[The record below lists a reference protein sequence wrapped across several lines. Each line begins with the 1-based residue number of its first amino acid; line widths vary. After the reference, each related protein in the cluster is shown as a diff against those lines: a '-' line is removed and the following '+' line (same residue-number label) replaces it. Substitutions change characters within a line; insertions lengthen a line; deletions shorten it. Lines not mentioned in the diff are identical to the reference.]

1 MLETHEYVTYICFMP
16 NPLINYLQ
24 LIRHI
29 PAEDEQIISSYFV
42 HRAFKEGDYLFKGD
56 GRICREL
63 FFLCKGVL
71 RIVSVNDKG
80 IELTHYFYKE
90 NQLSTILQSFNDEV
104 PTSAAI
110 QACCD
115 AEVLAISKSKLLE
128 LYKKL
133 PYVKEII
140 DQQNQLRLIEK
151 VNTRNIYLGEDA
163 ENQYKLFIMQNPDIA
178 LRVPLKDIASYLGI
192 TPQSLSRIRK
202 NIS

>member
-1 MLETHEYVTYICFMP
+1 M
-16 NPLINYLQ
+16 NPLITYLK
-24 LIRHI
+24 LLRHI
-29 PAEDEQIISSYFV
+29 PAEDEQIITSHFELKV
-42 HRAFKEGDYLFKGD
+42 FKEGDYLFKGD
-56 GRICREL
+56 GRVCREL

-104 PTSAAI
+104 PTPAAI
-110 QACCD
+110 QASCD
-115 AEVLAISKSKLLE
+115 AGVLAISKSRLLE

-133 PYVKEII
+133 PYLKEII

-151 VNTRNIYLGEDA
+151 INIRNTYLGEDA

-202 NIS
+202 HLVS

>member
-1 MLETHEYVTYICFMP
+1 M
-16 NPLINYLQ
+16 NQ
-24 LIRHI
+24 LIAYLKLLRHI
-29 PAEDEQIISSYFV
+29 STEDAQIISSHFE
-42 HRAFKEGDYLFKGD
+42 HKAFKEGDYLFKGD
-56 GRICREL
+56 GRVCREL

-80 IELTHYFYKE
+80 VELTHYFYKE

-110 QACCD
+110 QASCD
-115 AEVLAISKSKLLE
+115 AEVLAISKSRLLE
-128 LYKKL
+128 LYKQL
-133 PYVKEII
+133 PYMKEVI

-151 VNTRNIYLGEDA
+151 INIRNTYLGEDA